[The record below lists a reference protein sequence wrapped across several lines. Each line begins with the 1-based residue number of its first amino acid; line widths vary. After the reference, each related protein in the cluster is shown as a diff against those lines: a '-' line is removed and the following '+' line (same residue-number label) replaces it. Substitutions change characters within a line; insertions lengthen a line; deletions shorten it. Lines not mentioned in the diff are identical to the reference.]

1 MCDVCARVWRA
12 RVVAAVLAAEAMQR
26 GTEGY
31 RGEVSQ
37 EHSPRSAT
45 HCKNNQSRVLYYR
58 MTVCIACISNRPLKL
73 EHASKFVVDPPPL

>member
-12 RVVAAVLAAEAMQR
+12 RVVAAVLAGGSDA
-26 GTEGY
+26 EGY